1 MTKQEKYLYDEIV
14 DRNRDII
21 RLQDELVVVKTELI
35 EAKQQLEVNKLIQE
49 AREKFLPE
57 Q

>member
-14 DRNRDII
+14 DRHHEIL
-21 RLQDELVVVKTELI
+21 RLQEELVAVKTELI
-35 EAKQQLEVNKLIQE
+35 EANKQLEINKLIQE